1 MPPIYAMRK
10 ASLEITTYIYIYVY
24 LAEKLEPFDGLIQI
38 LFIVRSY
45 TAENGRGLIKN

>member
-10 ASLEITTYIYIYVY
+10 TSLEITIYIYVY

>member
-1 MPPIYAMRK
+1 MRK
-10 ASLEITTYIYIYVY
+10 TSLEITIYIYIYVY
-24 LAEKLEPFDGLIQI
+24 LAEKLEFDGLIQI

>member
-10 ASLEITTYIYIYVY
+10 TSLEITIYIYVY
-24 LAEKLEPFDGLIQI
+24 LAEKLEFDGLIQI